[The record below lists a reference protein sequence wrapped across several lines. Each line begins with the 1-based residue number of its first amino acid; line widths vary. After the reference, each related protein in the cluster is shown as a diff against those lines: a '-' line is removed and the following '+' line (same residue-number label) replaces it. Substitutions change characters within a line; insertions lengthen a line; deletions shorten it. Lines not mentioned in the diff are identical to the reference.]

1 MYIREATQK
10 DNEELQQLQARCPQ
24 GTTLV
29 VSTVNTPDFF
39 ARVKAYSDYRV
50 YVAVE
55 DNHIVGSTACALRSG
70 IISGKEEKVGHVFQ
84 AFVDPDYR
92 GRRIAGQLHQF
103 CEEYLRQRGA
113 ALCYSLIIEGNIPSI
128 RYISREGFQWHR
140 TLVMPGLAVFK
151 EMTVGSGYIIRTSI
165 IDDLPSV
172 AGLVN
177 ETWLDC
183 ELYEPKSAE
192 TLQQFI
198 IRTPGYDLDNLF
210 SLEEDNN
217 ILACL
222 GFWDWNKVM
231 RITVQRMNTK
241 MRLMKVF
248 ADLIRLIRPMPR
260 VPQTGEMLK
269 QIMLTPI
276 GFKHPKYLTPLL
288 KHVNNLA
295 RQIGIGYIYCVCE
308 QGHPLLSSLRG
319 FAHIDTAI
327 HVYIKY
333 LRKNTVLGNEQL
345 FIDGIDL

>member
-1 MYIREATQK
+1 MYIREATQE

-29 VSTVNTPDFF
+29 VSIVNTPDFF
-39 ARVKAYSDYRV
+39 ARVKAYGDYRV

-55 DNHIVGSTACALRSG
+55 DNHIVGSTACALRTG
-70 IISGKEEKVGHVFQ
+70 MISGKEDKVGHVFQ

-92 GRRIAGQLHQF
+92 GRRIAGQMHQF
-103 CEEYLRQRGA
+103 REEYLRQKGA
-113 ALCYSLIIEGNIPSI
+113 ALGYSLIIEGNIPSMH
-128 RYISREGFQWHR
+128 YISRQGFQWHR
-140 TLVMPGLAVFK
+140 TLIMPCLAVFK
-151 EMTVGSGYIIRTSI
+151 EMTVGSGYKIRTAI
-165 IDDLPSV
+165 TDDLPSV

-198 IRTPGYDLDNLF
+198 TRTPGYDLDNL
-210 SLEEDNN
+210 SVLEEDDT
-217 ILACL
+217 IVACL
-222 GFWDWNKVM
+222 GFWDWNQVM
-231 RITVQRMNTK
+231 RIAVERMNTK
-241 MRLMKVF
+241 MRLFKLF
-248 ADLIRLIRPMPR
+248 AELARLIRPMPR
-260 VPQTGEMLK
+260 VPRTGELLR

-276 GFKHPKYLTPLL
+276 GFKHPRYLASLL

-295 RQIGIGYIYCVCE
+295 RQRGIGYIYCVCE

-319 FAHIDTAI
+319 FTRIDTAI

-333 LRKNTVLGNEQL
+333 LRENTVLGNKQL